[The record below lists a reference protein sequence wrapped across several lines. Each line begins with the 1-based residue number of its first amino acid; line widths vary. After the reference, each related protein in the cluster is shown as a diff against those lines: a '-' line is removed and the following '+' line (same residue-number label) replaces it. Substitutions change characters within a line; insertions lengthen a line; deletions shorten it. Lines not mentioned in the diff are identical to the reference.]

1 MLTESL
7 TEQREQELLAFE
19 EVIGIKFNNI
29 ALLNTALTH
38 TSYANERERQIPDNE
53 KLEFLGDAVLEL
65 SSSTYLYNNFV
76 DFSEGELTKTRASI
90 VCQDTLSRLA
100 RKLNMGKL
108 LLLGRGEES
117 NGGRGRDS
125 TLEDAFEAVI
135 GAIYLDQGWEA
146 AKNYVIKQLAP
157 EFDNVKNGIN
167 RNDYKTVLQEIVQQT
182 PTSKLTYIEIS
193 VNGPDHNRTFE
204 YAVDIDGKM
213 YGSGIGKSKKSAEQ
227 MAAKETLKQLQNP
240 SR

>member
-19 EVIGIKFNNI
+19 EVIGIKFNDI